1 MRHGLGTVPGAVTRG
16 RRAARALRGAG
27 SEAGALGWESEIRGS
42 LRSQTAG
49 SWEGDQGAGRGPR
62 SHSSGGRPA
71 FTSTC
76 VHTPPPPPG
85 GTALLSP
92 ATHVPPARGTALEP
106 WGTLPSTQAR
116 DLAGTGSRVE
126 ALAWECL

>member
-76 VHTPPPPPG
+76 VHTPPPSWRHSVAQSGHTRPASTPASTRHRSRAVGHVTQHTGPG
-85 GTALLSP
+85 LG
-92 ATHVPPARGTALEP
+92 GN
-106 WGTLPSTQAR
+106 WQPS
-116 DLAGTGSRVE
+116 
-126 ALAWECL
+126 

>member
-76 VHTPPPPPG
+76 VHTPPP
-85 GTALLSP
+85 LLAAQRCSVRP
-92 ATHVPPARGTALEP
+92 HT
-106 WGTLPSTQAR
+106 
-116 DLAGTGSRVE
+116 SRQHE
-126 ALAWECL
+126 APL